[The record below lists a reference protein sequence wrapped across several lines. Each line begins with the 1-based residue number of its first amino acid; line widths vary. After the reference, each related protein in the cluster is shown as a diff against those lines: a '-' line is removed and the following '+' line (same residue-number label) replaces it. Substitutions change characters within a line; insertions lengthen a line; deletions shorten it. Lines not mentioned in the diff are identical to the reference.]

1 MQRRALPAATALLL
15 ALAALLPAASG
26 YEFDMVRCRPAAA
39 GRGTAAPAAGRSA
52 SACIWMFDA

>member
-1 MQRRALPAATALLL
+1 MQRRALPTAAALLL

-26 YEFDMVRCRPAAA
+26 YEFDMVRRRPAAA

-52 SACIWMFDA
+52 SACIWMSDT